1 MFKPVAVAAQRNA
14 FIDFF
19 LDTAPGVSV
28 IDHT

>member
-1 MFKPVAVAAQRNA
+1 VAVAAQRNT